1 MNCWQAWGRFVFV
14 TWSDDWFVRITADKP
29 TLFEWNTSAHKMIRP
44 KRFSTVECRKLP
56 SHKTCLKSKYANCTI
71 TRHTFSPFSNWVQ
84 NRESEKQCNQ
94 LSIFF
99 LFWLWKQS
107 VISFLDLVL
116 VWFWEWMS
124 PNRNY
129 CSMLCMLHPCWH
141 SHNLVTYHKRAAET
155 AGILMLRAMKTF
167 ISRLWVSPPFWS
179 YSWYGVY
186 ILIWETRVFLSLHK
200 W

>member
-1 MNCWQAWGRFVFV
+1 MIGLFVLQLISQHFLNETHQLTKWLGQKDFQLLNVENSQVTKPASNRSMQIVQSPVILFV
-14 TWSDDWFVRITADKP
+14 HFPI
-29 TLFEWNTSAHKMIRP
+29 
-44 KRFSTVECRKLP
+44 ECKIGNRKNNAI
-56 SHKTCLKSKYANCTI
+56 SY
-71 TRHTFSPFSNWVQ
+71 PF
-84 NRESEKQCNQ
+84 
-94 LSIFF
+94 FF
-99 LFWLWKQS
+99 FFWLWKQP

-141 SHNLVTYHKRAAET
+141 SHNRVTYHKRAAET
-155 AGILMLRAMKTF
+155 SGILMLQAMKTF